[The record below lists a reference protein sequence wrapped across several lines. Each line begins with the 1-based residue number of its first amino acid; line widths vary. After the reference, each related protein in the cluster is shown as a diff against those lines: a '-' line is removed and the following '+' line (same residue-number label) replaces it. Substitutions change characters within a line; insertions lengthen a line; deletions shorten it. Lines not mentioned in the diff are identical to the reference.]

1 MTGPDHYAEAERLLA
16 LAGRHSKGA
25 TYGQEWTLTLAAAQ
39 IHATLAVAAA
49 TAVGTA
55 GPDGR
60 AWADVAATKPGASE
74 PEAPDTRVPG
84 SAPPPAGPHPSS
96 RPSLPATTRSAG
108 SLRHRV
114 RHHDLQA
121 AVAQALPR
129 PPAALGFSTRS
140 MPPPRWRSAPCSS
153 CPTAC
158 GCVPSSPC
166 GNPSPPQESG
176 GKVRNPCALAAS
188 LGDRNNSVIFART
201 G

>member
-74 PEAPDTRVPG
+74 PEALIPASRDPLPHRAG
-84 SAPPPAGPHPSS
+84 PPPLFPS
-96 RPSLPATTRSAG
+96 
-108 SLRHRV
+108 
-114 RHHDLQA
+114 
-121 AVAQALPR
+121 
-129 PPAALGFSTRS
+129 
-140 MPPPRWRSAPCSS
+140 
-153 CPTAC
+153 
-158 GCVPSSPC
+158 
-166 GNPSPPQESG
+166 
-176 GKVRNPCALAAS
+176 
-188 LGDRNNSVIFART
+188 
-201 G
+201 